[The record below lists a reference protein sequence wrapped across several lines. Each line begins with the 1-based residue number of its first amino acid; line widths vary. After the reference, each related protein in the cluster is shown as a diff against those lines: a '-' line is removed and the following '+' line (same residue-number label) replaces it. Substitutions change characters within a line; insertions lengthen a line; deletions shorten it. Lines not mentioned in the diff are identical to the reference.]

1 MKVDVSR
8 LIQALF
14 PTYDVND
21 PEDIK
26 RIVAAIDANPEKVN
40 EAMRA
45 IVAAAKRGH
54 APDEELDALL

>member
-1 MKVDVSR
+1 MSR
-8 LIQALF
+8 VIQMLF

-45 IVAAAKRGH
+45 IVDAARRAQ
-54 APDEELDALL
+54 PSDEELDALL